1 MNDKRKPSHDL
12 AAFQRS
18 ANSGEGFFITR
29 AALVGAAG
37 LGFDMDDIRRLI
49 GTMSARHFYKSTTSN
64 FDHRQWQDVYHVPS
78 PVGIVYVKF
87 TDGKLAAFHLLSF
100 KAKE

>member
-12 AAFQRS
+12 AAFKRAAS
-18 ANSGEGFFITR
+18 SGEGFFVTR
-29 AALVGAAG
+29 VALLGAAD
-37 LGFDMDDIRRLI
+37 LGFDGDDIRRLI
-49 GTMSARHFYKSTTSN
+49 GTMQVRHFYKSTTSN

-78 PVGIVYVKF
+78 PAGVVYVKF

>member
-12 AAFQRS
+12 AAFKQ
-18 ANSGEGFFITR
+18 AAHSGEGFLVTR
-29 AALVGAAG
+29 VALVGAG
-37 LGFDMDDIRRLI
+37 NLGFDMDDIRRVI
-49 GTMSARHFYKSTTSN
+49 GTMEARHFYKSTTSN

-78 PVGIVYVKF
+78 SAGVVYVKF
-87 TDGKLAAFHLLSF
+87 TDGKLAAFQLLSF

>member
-49 GTMSARHFYKSTTSN
+49 GTMSAQHFYKSTTSN

>member
-29 AALVGAAG
+29 AALVGAAS

>member
-1 MNDKRKPSHDL
+1 M
-12 AAFQRS
+12 Q
-18 ANSGEGFFITR
+18 
-29 AALVGAAG
+29 
-37 LGFDMDDIRRLI
+37 
-49 GTMSARHFYKSTTSN
+49 ARHFYKSTTSN

-78 PVGIVYVKF
+78 SAGMVYVKF